1 MSDKLSFDNYER
13 VKMKR
18 ILIASRWYAPIKN
31 PRAFR
36 TYELLVEFISRGYNV
51 TAFLPEDAQ
60 IQENAY
66 HMAVPYGN
74 MGSSVARVKATK
86 DTWQARGI
94 QLVKRLFMFV
104 LGDGPKNVRYSYAL
118 YKKLKNHLHQNNDY
132 NVILSIS
139 YPFYV
144 NVALACLKRYINPA
158 TVLIADC
165 GDPFYANPSFKKAF
179 YLKYLEKW
187 VLNQFDYVTIPIE
200 AARSNYLEYL
210 PPEKIKVIPQ
220 GFKLMDI
227 PASTYQKNTVP
238 TFGYAGVFYESI
250 RNPRYFFEYLLTL
263 QQDFRFVVYAIAD
276 GFTARLLAE
285 YKEKLGD
292 KLDIREAVDREVLIP
307 EMATWEFVIN
317 FDNDNS
323 NQRPSKLID
332 YAMSKRPILSFN
344 QASFKPDVF
353 SSFLSG
359 DYREREHIDLSQ
371 YDIRT
376 VVDKFEELFNKPE
389 KRGAVVNEIG

>member
-1 MSDKLSFDNYER
+1 MRK
-13 VKMKR
+13 K

-36 TYELLVEFISRGYNV
+36 AYELLMEFVRRGYDV
-51 TAFLPEDAQ
+51 TAFLPEDAEMQ
-60 IQENAY
+60 ADARTVLVP
-66 HMAVPYGN
+66 HGKMA
-74 MGSSVARVKATK
+74 GSVMRAKKSNNKMK
-86 DTWQARGI
+86 S
-94 QLVKRLFMFV
+94 RLLQRLRKMF
-104 LGDGPKNVRYSYAL
+104 LFLFGDGPNIICYAYSL
-118 YKKLKNHLHQNNDY
+118 YKSIKTHLGNKNDY
-132 NVILSIS
+132 NVIISIS

-353 SSFLSG
+353 SSFLHG

-376 VVDKFEELFNKPE
+376 VVDKFEKLFYQKYA
-389 KRGAVVNEIG
+389 KGRGC

>member
-1 MSDKLSFDNYER
+1 MYWWRCVALLRCK
-13 VKMKR
+13 KM
-18 ILIASRWYAPIKN
+18 LIASRWYAPIKN

-36 TYELLVEFISRGYNV
+36 TYELLMEFVRREYDVSV
-51 TAFLPEDAQ
+51 FLPEDA
-60 IQENAY
+60 EVHVRANVVF
-66 HMAVPYGN
+66 VPYGK
-74 MGSSVARVKATK
+74 MAGSIDRANNSNVNLKFRFLARIR
-86 DTWQARGI
+86 QI
-94 QLVKRLFMFV
+94 FLFLF
-104 LGDGPKNVRYSYAL
+104 GDGPKIIRYCYSL
-118 YKKLKNHLHQNNDY
+118 YRSLKSSLRHHNDY
-132 NVILSIS
+132 DVILSIS

-144 NVALACLKRYINPA
+144 NVALACLKRYVHPS

-200 AARSNYLEYL
+200 AARSCYLEYL

-220 GFKLMDI
+220 GFRLMDI
-227 PASTYQKNTVP
+227 PDGVYQKNPVP

-263 QQDFRFVVYAIAD
+263 KQDFRFVVYAIAD
-276 GFTARLLAE
+276 GFTAGLLAE
-285 YKEKLGD
+285 YKKKLGEKLD
-292 KLDIREAVDREVLIP
+292 VREAVDRKVLIS

-317 FDNDNS
+317 FNNDNS

-344 QASFKPDVF
+344 QASFQPDL
-353 SSFLSG
+353 FLAFLHG
-359 DYREREHIDLSQ
+359 DYSDREHIDLSQ

-376 VVDKFEELFNKPE
+376 VVDKFEKLFDKPV
-389 KRGAVVNEIG
+389 KKGSGC

>member
-1 MSDKLSFDNYER
+1 MNR
-13 VKMKR
+13 VSKV
-18 ILIASRWYAPIKN
+18 IIFSRWFKPAKN
-31 PRAFR
+31 PRSFR
-36 TYELLVEFISRGYNV
+36 TYELLYELLRRDYSITVFFPQGAKIS
-51 TAFLPEDAQ
+51 
-60 IQENAY
+60 
-66 HMAVPYGN
+66 
-74 MGSSVARVKATK
+74 SSVRYFVVPSCSLEENLLHVKDGKADWRQIIIK
-86 DTWQARGI
+86 YIRK
-94 QLVKRLFMFV
+94 VSLFFI
-104 LGDGPKNVRYSYAL
+104 GDGPKILYYVYSAYNL
-118 YKKLKNHLHQNNDY
+118 MKKHLSQKNNYD
-132 NVILSIS
+132 VIISIS

-144 NVALACLKRYINPA
+144 NVALACLKRYINPS

-227 PASTYQKNTVP
+227 PASAYQKNTVP

-276 GFTARLLAE
+276 GFTAGLLAE

-344 QASFKPDVF
+344 QASFNPDVF

>member
-1 MSDKLSFDNYER
+1 MT
-13 VKMKR
+13 KM
-18 ILIASRWYAPIKN
+18 LIASRWYAPVKN

-36 TYELLVEFISRGYNV
+36 TYELVYEYKRRGNEV

-60 IQENAY
+60 TQQEIRY
-66 HMAVPYGN
+66 MSVPYGN
-74 MGSSVARVKATK
+74 MVESVARAKAK
-86 DTWQARGI
+86 NNTWRASLLQKI
-94 QLVKRLFMFV
+94 KRIFLYMF
-104 LGDGPKNVRYSYAL
+104 GDGFRTIRYSYAL
-118 YKKLKNHLHQNNDY
+118 YKKVKANLRTENDY
-132 NVILSIS
+132 DVIISIS

-144 NVALACLKRYINPA
+144 NVAIACLKRFISPK

-179 YLKYLEKW
+179 YLKYLERW
-187 VLNQFDYVTIPIE
+187 VLKQFDYVTIPIE
-200 AARSNYLEYL
+200 EARSSYLDCVPAER
-210 PPEKIKVIPQ
+210 IKVIPQ
-220 GFKLMDI
+220 GFKLLHI
-227 PASTYQKNTVP
+227 PDGTYQKNAVP

-263 QQDFRFVVYAIAD
+263 EQDFRFVVYAIAD
-276 GFTARLLAE
+276 GFTAKLLAE

-292 KLDIREAVDREVLIP
+292 KLDVREAVDREVLIP

-344 QASFKPDVF
+344 KASFRPDVF
-353 SSFLSG
+353 MDFLQG
-359 DYREREHIDLSQ
+359 DYSAQEYIDLSQ

-376 VVDKFEELFNKPE
+376 VVDKFEKLFYKPE

>member
-1 MSDKLSFDNYER
+1 MSK
-13 VKMKR
+13 V
-18 ILIASRWYAPIKN
+18 ILFSRWFKPAKN
-31 PRAFR
+31 PRSFR
-36 TYELLVEFISRGYNV
+36 TYELLYELLRRDYSITTFFPQGAKIS
-51 TAFLPEDAQ
+51 
-60 IQENAY
+60 
-66 HMAVPYGN
+66 
-74 MGSSVARVKATK
+74 SSVRCFVVPSCSLEGDLIHVKSGK
-86 DTWQARGI
+86 VDWRQIIIKNMRK
-94 QLVKRLFMFV
+94 VFLFFI
-104 LGDGPKNVRYSYAL
+104 GDGPKTLYYAYTAYDL
-118 YKKLKNHLHQNNDY
+118 MKKHLSQENNYD
-132 NVILSIS
+132 VIISIS

-227 PASTYQKNTVP
+227 PDSAYPKNAVP

-250 RNPRYFFEYLLTL
+250 RNPRFFFEYLLTL
-263 QQDFRFVVYAIAD
+263 KQDFCFVVYAIAD
-276 GFTARLLAE
+276 AFTAGLLAE

-292 KLDIREAVDREVLIP
+292 KLEIREAVDREVLIP
-307 EMATWEFVIN
+307 EMATWDFVIN

-344 QASFKPDVF
+344 QATFKSEVF
-353 SSFLSG
+353 AAFMQG
-359 DYREREHIDLSQ
+359 DYNGQEHIDLSQ

-376 VVDKFEELFNKPE
+376 VVDKFEKLFYQK
-389 KRGAVVNEIG
+389 